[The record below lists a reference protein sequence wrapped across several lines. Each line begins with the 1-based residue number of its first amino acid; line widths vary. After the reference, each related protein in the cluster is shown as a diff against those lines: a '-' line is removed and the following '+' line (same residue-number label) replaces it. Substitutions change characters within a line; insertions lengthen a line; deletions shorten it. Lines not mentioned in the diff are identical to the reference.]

1 MSKNATYTSSS
12 TQNEILEV
20 TSKVIINKI
29 VENASNSYI
38 SVIADE
44 STDCTGKV
52 QLSIVLRYLANST
65 IKECFIGFVELSG
78 CNAQT
83 ISTTIISYMR
93 KIGLNLGNLV
103 GQGYDGLQRW
113 QGTLVGS
120 KPGLENFIQ
129 KHCTYI
135 AHCML

>member
-29 VENASNSYI
+29 VEKASNSYI
-38 SVIADE
+38 AVIADE

-52 QLSIVLRYLANST
+52 QLSIVLRYFENSI
-65 IKECFIGFVELSG
+65 IKECFIGFVELG
-78 CNAQT
+78 ACNAKT
-83 ISTTIISYMR
+83 ISTTIVSYMR

-103 GQGYDGLQRW
+103 RQGYNSASTMAGHISGL
-113 QGTLVGS
+113 
-120 KPGLENFIQ
+120 
-129 KHCTYI
+129 
-135 AHCML
+135 